1 MLKSLLGA
9 KGRDVARSV
18 QMYFGDTSTIV
29 APMHCNASAI
39 YYEQAIV
46 LTIAGQPSP
55 VALGNAFAEAFGS
68 FSLSTRDP
76 SQEKRSDWP
85 SFKASGCRSISD
97 FESRYLPV
105 SCNSL
110 NASNA
115 VVRASAPHPSA
126 ADLEIA
132 WHFNPQLDADA
143 IGNGLLRLL
152 RAARP

>member
-18 QMYFGDTSTIV
+18 QVYFGDTLTIV
-29 APMHCNASAI
+29 APMYCNASAI
-39 YYEQAIV
+39 YFEQEAV
-46 LTIAGQPSP
+46 LTIVGQPSP
-55 VALGNAFAEAFGS
+55 IALGNAFAEAFGS
-68 FSLSTRDP
+68 FSLSARDL
-76 SQEKRSDWP
+76 SQAKRSDWP

-97 FESRYLPV
+97 FESLYLPV

-132 WHFNPQLDADA
+132 WQFNPQLDADA
-143 IGNGLLRLL
+143 IGKGLLRVL
-152 RAARP
+152 RAVRP